1 VNSDMHPDELDL
13 MEYVDGVADP
23 HLRTHLLECP
33 VCRAAAA
40 EFADAVPLP
49 NWDAVLA
56 AFDVAVSPS
65 VLAALDTPVP
75 DSVEAGQLWRA
86 RWDDDTQL
94 VYVVAAEA
102 ASCRLA
108 PISLDVHLAGP
119 NVRTVDADDSPLGIP
134 FGAWTAL
141 TVQARKSVLERY
153 LGQLE
158 HRLGSDR
165 GESSYELAALDDRS
179 VFAGRL
185 EERLMV
191 LSTQAAWEPTSERDP
206 ALLSTILQRAHI
218 DLTETAALLDVDTAT
233 ALDLWRGDRALSA
246 QQLAALDEAAAARG
260 AATLPS
266 AATSSDFP
274 DELLDELT
282 QPMWKTP
289 VLAARTRRSTNET
302 AARQAAAA
310 AAVRLTL
317 AARRQRRTAT
327 DWAEVLGRVL
337 Q

>member
-1 VNSDMHPDELDL
+1 MSSDMHPDELDL
-13 MEYVDGVADP
+13 VEYVDGVADP
-23 HLRTHLLECP
+23 HLRTHLAECP
-33 VCRAAAA
+33 VCQAAAA

-49 NWDAVLA
+49 DWDAVLA
-56 AFDVAVSPS
+56 AVDAAVSPY
-65 VLAALDTPVP
+65 VLAALDTPLP

-102 ASCRLA
+102 ATCRLA

-119 NVRTVDADDSPLGIP
+119 NVQTVDADDSPLGIP
-134 FGAWTAL
+134 FGAWTAR
-141 TVQARKSVLERY
+141 TVQARQSVLERY
-153 LGQLE
+153 LGRLE
-158 HRLGSDR
+158 QTLGSDR

-185 EERLMV
+185 EERLVV
-191 LSTQAAWEPTSERDP
+191 LAGQAAWEPTPDRDQ
-206 ALLSTILQRAHI
+206 ASLSTILQRAHI
-218 DLTETAALLDVDTAT
+218 NLTEMAALLDVDTAT
-233 ALDLWRGDRALSA
+233 ALDLWRGDSVPSA

-260 AATLPS
+260 ATTLPS

-282 QPMWKTP
+282 QPLWKGP
-289 VLAARTRRSTNET
+289 ILAASTRRSSTET